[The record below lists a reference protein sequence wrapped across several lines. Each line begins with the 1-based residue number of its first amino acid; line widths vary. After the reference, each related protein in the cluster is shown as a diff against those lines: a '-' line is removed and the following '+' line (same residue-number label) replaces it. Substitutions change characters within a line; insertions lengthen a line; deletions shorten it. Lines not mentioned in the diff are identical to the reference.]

1 MKNIQSRKWRENIEA
16 IRRFID
22 ASSLMS
28 VMELSETFQNQKLE
42 LIIFPVGEYE
52 YTEEDFE
59 MDKRTLEKVFEV

>member
-1 MKNIQSRKWRENIEA
+1 
-16 IRRFID
+16 
-22 ASSLMS
+22 MS